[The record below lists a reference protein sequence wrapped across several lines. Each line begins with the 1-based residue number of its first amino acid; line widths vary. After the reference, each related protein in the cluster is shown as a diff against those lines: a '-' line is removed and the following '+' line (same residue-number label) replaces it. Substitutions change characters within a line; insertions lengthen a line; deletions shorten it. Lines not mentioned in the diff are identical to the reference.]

1 MTLFMVEI
9 RVAKWRAAI
18 EWYSNV
24 LGLELVLVDE
34 ANSFALLA
42 AGEARV
48 SLRSASAPGDRA
60 AVRLVFEVADLEA
73 ERDRLVKHGVAV
85 GAIQENAAEKFRF
98 LKFKD
103 PEGTPIRL
111 FSWGANRA

>member
-73 ERDRLVKHGVAV
+73 ERDRLFKHGVV
-85 GAIQENAAEKFRF
+85 VAIQENAAEKFRF
-98 LKFKD
+98 AKLKD

-111 FSWGANRA
+111 FSWGPARD